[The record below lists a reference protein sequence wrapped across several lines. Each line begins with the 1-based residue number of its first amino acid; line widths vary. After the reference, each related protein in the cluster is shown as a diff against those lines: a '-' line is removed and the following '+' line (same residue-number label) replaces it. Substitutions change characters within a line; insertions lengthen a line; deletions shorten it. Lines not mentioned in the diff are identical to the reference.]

1 MSSDRLMHKQQ
12 CAIYL
17 KIMTPEYLSIRMK
30 LLNRR
35 LNHRENA
42 NEYISNATLMM
53 QDNDGT

>member
-17 KIMTPEYLSIRMK
+17 KIMTLEYISIRMK

-42 NEYISNATLMM
+42 NEYISK
-53 QDNDGT
+53 QP